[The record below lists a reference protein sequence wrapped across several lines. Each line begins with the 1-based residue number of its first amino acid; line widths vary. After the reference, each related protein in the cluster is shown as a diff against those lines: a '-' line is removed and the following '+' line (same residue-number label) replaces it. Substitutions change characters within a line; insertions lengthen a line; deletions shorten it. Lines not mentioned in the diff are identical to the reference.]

1 MARLRGEVVQ
11 ASWRCEE
18 ATASS
23 ESFPSMPASFSPH
36 SGEHF
41 GGVAS
46 FCASEIQDAG
56 VQREEFGDCLP
67 LDVAARAKRTVAR
80 RALQQCT
87 ESWRGATE
95 ELELQLRR
103 RRGQDDDDIISSVAS
118 QPDAEGIGVARGK
131 VSFMGS
137 AGSVVSFMGS
147 TGSVVSLRGSA
158 SASSMVRGSS
168 GDPDDFDCAS
178 ALSSV
183 SNSVTSTVTSSC
195 STCLVAHQRLEDAR
209 PKYTRT
215 AARLELRRRAE
226 HFQAAAGSWSC
237 KLKQTRA
244 ARGMIQEGC
253 SYDES
258 AAWPTS
264 CEEALAL
271 ERLSHMAECS
281 RLPWSCEESQAQVQ
295 PGPAA
300 TKVAATSSKSLM
312 HERLLL
318 LYLDRRTEEEE
329 EEELREVR
337 RQDRR
342 PSDSVDAARPGTDL
356 PYLPS
361 PRSPDWLHTLTEERS
376 CCEDEAE
383 AGAAREAEARCA
395 ASACEARA
403 ASCAEG
409 RISRSSGRRQWQV
422 ACGFG
427 GLSLLLLL
435 PLFYALGGLAAARSS
450 LDCPALRASA
460 GPDVEVAAVV

>member
-1 MARLRGEVVQ
+1 MARLRGEVVE

-23 ESFPSMPASFSPH
+23 EFFPSMPASCSPH
-36 SGEHF
+36 SEENL

-56 VQREEFGDCLP
+56 VQRNEFGDFLP
-67 LDVAARAKRTVAR
+67 LDLAAQAKKTAAR
-80 RALQQCT
+80 RALQQCAG
-87 ESWRGATE
+87 SWRGAAE

-103 RRGQDDDDIISSVAS
+103 RQGQDDDDIMSSVAS
-118 QPDAEGIGVARGK
+118 QPDADGIGVGRGK
-131 VSFMGS
+131 
-137 AGSVVSFMGS
+137 VSFMGS
-147 TGSVVSLRGSA
+147 TGSVVSLLGSTSSVVSLRGSA
-158 SASSMVRGSS
+158 SSSSMLRGSS
-168 GDPDDFDCAS
+168 GDTDDFDCAS

-226 HFQAAAGSWSC
+226 HFQAAVGSWNC

-258 AAWPTS
+258 AARPTS
-264 CEEALAL
+264 CDEALVL
-271 ERLSHMAECS
+271 ERLMAECS
-281 RLPWSCEESQAQVQ
+281 RLLWSCEESQAQVQ
-295 PGPAA
+295 PGPVV
-300 TKVAATSSKSLM
+300 TKVAVTSSKSLM
-312 HERLLL
+312 AERLLL
-318 LYLDRRTEEEE
+318 LYLDRRTEEKEV
-329 EEELREVR
+329 EELRVVR
-337 RQDRR
+337 RKDRR
-342 PSDSVDAARPGTDL
+342 CKSWPSASLDAALLGTDL
-356 PYLPS
+356 PYLAS
-361 PRSPDWLHTLTEERS
+361 PPSPDWLRTLS
-376 CCEDEAE
+376 EDEAE
-383 AGAAREAEARCA
+383 AGAAQEAEARCA
-395 ASACEARA
+395 ASASEARA
-403 ASCAEG
+403 ASSCAEG
-409 RISRSSGRRQWQV
+409 GRVSRASGRRRWQV

-450 LDCPALRASA
+450 LYCPAPRPSA
-460 GPDVEVAAVV
+460 GPVAEVAAFV